1 MNVED
6 NCPRVILFYWFH
18 YQGREIAENIIKA
31 AKQEHLSADE
41 LHSKDA
47 PYVLLIDIYEL
58 QYWEPEFPDDEVDK
72 LSVFTVVGHNLHYI
86 VMSTFNGQCL
96 VCSLIVAFANI
107 GYGILDFFGWSGS
120 DYDWIQHG
128 LNREERLESIIRE
141 EEEEENRVGQL

>member
-6 NCPRVILFYWFH
+6 NCPR
-18 YQGREIAENIIKA
+18 GREIAENIIKA

-47 PYVLLIDIYEL
+47 PY
-58 QYWEPEFPDDEVDK
+58 YWEPEFPDDEVDK

-86 VMSTFNGQCL
+86 VMSTFN
-96 VCSLIVAFANI
+96 AFANI

-141 EEEEENRVGQL
+141 EEEEENRLREERQQVKTSRQRNAAEMGEIRH

>member
-1 MNVED
+1 MVRIAGSHPADPGSIPGVGNLFSMNVED

-58 QYWEPEFPDDEVDK
+58 
-72 LSVFTVVGHNLHYI
+72 
-86 VMSTFNGQCL
+86 
-96 VCSLIVAFANI
+96 
-107 GYGILDFFGWSGS
+107 
-120 DYDWIQHG
+120 
-128 LNREERLESIIRE
+128 
-141 EEEEENRVGQL
+141 